1 MIQTLDIG
9 KAIYS
14 LLVSDTTVSAL
25 VGENIFPLVAPEGT
39 EFPYVVYSCV
49 SMTTARDKDQL
60 FYQQDVSEAVI
71 VCTEDYTSG
80 IEIATAIAQALQFEE
95 KQVILDSGMTIDIM
109 ESGFSGK
116 TEDYV
121 QNTYVQGLMFNL
133 KLR

>member
-49 SMTTARDKDQL
+49 SMTTARDKDRL

-95 KQVILDSGMTIDIM
+95 KQVILDTGMTIDIM

>member
-14 LLVSDTTVSAL
+14 LLVSDTTVSSL

-109 ESGFSGK
+109 EAGFSGK

>member
-1 MIQTLDIG
+1 M
-9 KAIYS
+9 
-14 LLVSDTTVSAL
+14 
-25 VGENIFPLVAPEGT
+25 
-39 EFPYVVYSCV
+39 
-49 SMTTARDKDQL
+49 
-60 FYQQDVSEAVI
+60 
-71 VCTEDYTSG
+71 CTEDYTSG

>member
-49 SMTTARDKDQL
+49 SMTTARDKDRL

>member
-14 LLVSDTTVSAL
+14 LLVSDTTVSSL

-49 SMTTARDKDQL
+49 SMTTARDKDRL

>member
-14 LLVSDTTVSAL
+14 LLVSDTTVSSL

-80 IEIATAIAQALQFEE
+80 IEIVTAIAQALQFEE

>member
-1 MIQTLDIG
+1 MIQTFDIG

-80 IEIATAIAQALQFEE
+80 IEIAAAIAQALQFEE

>member
-14 LLVSDTTVSAL
+14 LLVSDTTVSSL

>member
-14 LLVSDTTVSAL
+14 LLVSDTTVGSL

-49 SMTTARDKDQL
+49 SMTTARDKDRL

-95 KQVILDSGMTIDIM
+95 KQVILGSGMTIDIM

>member
-14 LLVSDTTVSAL
+14 LLVSDTTVSSL

-49 SMTTARDKDQL
+49 SMTTARDKDRL
-60 FYQQDVSEAVI
+60 FYRQDVSEAVI